1 MLTKIAKMTIL
12 RDINTAQIQARTLIT
27 EKGTD

>member
-12 RDINTAQIQARTLIT
+12 RDINAAQIQTRTLIT
-27 EKGTD
+27 EKGID